1 MKKNSYKPL
10 YMAWGFLYV
19 LTAVL
24 GLLFPEAE
32 GTTVR
37 LVLLLIAVMFFLPP
51 ALILERAKKAGD
63 RLHIWLIRWLCLA
76 DRKSVV

>member
-51 ALILERAKKAGD
+51 ALILERRRRPGTGSTSGSSAGSA
-63 RLHIWLIRWLCLA
+63 WPPSA
-76 DRKSVV
+76 